1 MHIKYKFLWYIS
13 KKKGHGT
20 TNLISWISCT
30 RVLNKLEL
38 PFLFIQMSFH
48 NTWSTTLLCGKLT
61 HLPLNFYFVIN
72 LLMSFTIAFMSQLL
86 TIYHFA
92 MLKSSIT
99 FIVKQ
104 TVLIRNL
111 LLESNTFTTCIYT
124 YLHHYIYILM
134 CPQSFQIRPKFCNI
148 WSKKKHQCL
157 RRRDWFISIC
167 DV

>member
-1 MHIKYKFLWYIS
+1 MIYIQEKRAWY
-13 KKKGHGT
+13 
-20 TNLISWISCT
+20 
-30 RVLNKLEL
+30 NKSYYMNFMYQSPKQTGVTL
-38 PFLFIQMSFH
+38 PFHPNVFSQYLKYYSFVWQI
-48 NTWSTTLLCGKLT
+48 NSFA
-61 HLPLNFYFVIN
+61 NFYFVIN
-72 LLMSFTIAFMSQLL
+72 FLMSFTIAFMSQLL

-148 WSKKKHQCL
+148 
-157 RRRDWFISIC
+157 
-167 DV
+167 

>member
-1 MHIKYKFLWYIS
+1 MIYIQEKRAWY
-13 KKKGHGT
+13 
-20 TNLISWISCT
+20 
-30 RVLNKLEL
+30 NKSYFMNFMYQS
-38 PFLFIQMSFH
+38 PKQIGVTFLFHPNVFSQYLKYYSFVWQI
-48 NTWSTTLLCGKLT
+48 NSFA
-61 HLPLNFYFVIN
+61 NFYFVIN

-104 TVLIRNL
+104 TVLIRIYYQRAIHL
-111 LLESNTFTTCIYT
+111 LHVCT

-148 WSKKKHQCL
+148 
-157 RRRDWFISIC
+157 
-167 DV
+167 

>member
-1 MHIKYKFLWYIS
+1 
-13 KKKGHGT
+13 
-20 TNLISWISCT
+20 
-30 RVLNKLEL
+30 
-38 PFLFIQMSFH
+38 
-48 NTWSTTLLCGKLT
+48 
-61 HLPLNFYFVIN
+61 
-72 LLMSFTIAFMSQLL
+72 MSFTIAFMSQLF

-148 WSKKKHQCL
+148 WSKKNQHCL

-167 DV
+167 DVQMYSFINFLVNGIPGKKKEFYLSFHFDDFSSVKISVLMSFFSWIAPSTLL